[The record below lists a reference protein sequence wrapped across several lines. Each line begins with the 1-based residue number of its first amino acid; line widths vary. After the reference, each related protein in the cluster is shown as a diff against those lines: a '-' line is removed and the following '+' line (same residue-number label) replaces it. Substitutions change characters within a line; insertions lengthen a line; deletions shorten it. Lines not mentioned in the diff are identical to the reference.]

1 MSETAPSQSQS
12 TPSQLRLRVAGL
24 SKRYGSVQALDD
36 VAFELRSGEV
46 MALLG
51 ENGAGKSTL
60 VKILAGLV
68 QPDEGTIE
76 VEGRGVDLFPSAK
89 SQAAGVAVVHQE
101 YTSVPQ
107 MTVAENLVLGHTDSG
122 RIWLPWQLAR
132 RARALLPTVGLEG
145 LDPRTPVERLTVAEQ
160 QLLEIAR
167 VLSRDARILIFDE
180 PTAALAD
187 REIERVLGVIKR
199 LAAEGRSIVY
209 VTHRLPEVF
218 RVADRVTVFRNGHSQ
233 VPVPTSELDVDGV
246 IRMMLGRDLQTMF
259 PARDTA
265 RDDVALE
272 VEGLLAPGLA
282 RPVSFTARTGEI
294 FGLTGQL
301 GSGASVTIQAL
312 AGRLAGTEGRVAA
325 AGAQLSLR
333 SHHAVMRKGVAY
345 CSADRKRDG
354 TFLDKPIRENLS
366 SPWIASVSPGGWISR
381 RRERRRARE
390 IGESFAIDVAR
401 LESPVGT
408 LSGGNQ
414 QKVALGKWL
423 GMTPSLI
430 LVEEPTRGVDIGAR
444 AEIYQRLRDLCAD
457 GMTIVVSSSDT
468 AEVLGLCD
476 TIATFYRGRMSAIK
490 RHEGW
495 TEEALAREVMHTE
508 AEVL

>member
-1 MSETAPSQSQS
+1 MTDPPPHQSPGSPAP
-12 TPSQLRLRVAGL
+12 LRLRVAGL
-24 SKRYGSVQALDD
+24 SKRYGSVQALED
-36 VAFELRSGEV
+36 VSFELRSGEV

-76 VEGRGVDLFPSAK
+76 VEGSGAVLFPSAK

-122 RIWLPWQLAR
+122 RIWLPRRLAR
-132 RARALLPTVGLEG
+132 RARSLLPTVGLEG

-167 VLSRDARILIFDE
+167 VLSRDAKILIFDE

-187 REIERVLGVIKR
+187 REIERVLAVIKR

-218 RVADRVTVFRNGHSQ
+218 RVADRVTVFRNGRSQ
-233 VPVPTSELDVDGV
+233 EPVATSELDVDSV
-246 IRMMLGRDLQTMF
+246 IKMMLGRELQTMF
-259 PARDTA
+259 PARETA
-265 RDDVALE
+265 RTELALE
-272 VEGLLAPGLA
+272 VEGLLAPGLD
-282 RPVSFTARTGEI
+282 RPVSFTVRKGEI

-301 GSGASVTIQAL
+301 GSGASATIQAL
-312 AGRLAGTEGRVAA
+312 AGRLPAIEGRVSA
-325 AGAQLSLR
+325 AGASLSLR
-333 SHHAVMRKGVAY
+333 SHHAVMRKGVVY
-345 CSADRKRDG
+345 CSADRKKDG
-354 TFLDKPIRENLS
+354 TFLGKAIRENLS
-366 SPWIASVSPGGWISR
+366 SPWLRSVSPGGWISTR
-381 RRERRRARE
+381 QERRRARE
-390 IGESFAIDVAR
+390 IGESFAIDVGR
-401 LESPVGT
+401 LESAVGN

-423 GMTPSLI
+423 GMTPSLM

-444 AEIYQRLRDLCAD
+444 AEIYQRLRNLC
-457 GMTIVVSSSDT
+457 GEGLTIVVASSDT
-468 AEVLGLCD
+468 SEVLGLCD
-476 TIATFYRGRMSAIK
+476 TIATFYRGRMSAI
-490 RHEGW
+490 RPHAQW
-495 TEEALAREVMHTE
+495 TEEALARDVMHTD

>member
-1 MSETAPSQSQS
+1 
-12 TPSQLRLRVAGL
+12 VH
-24 SKRYGSVQALDD
+24 ALAD
-36 VAFELRSGEV
+36 VSFELRRGEV

-68 QPDEGTIE
+68 QPDDGSIE
-76 VEGRGVDLFPSAK
+76 IDGHRADLFPSSR

-101 YTSVPQ
+101 YTSVPA
-107 MTVAENLVLGHTDSG
+107 MSVAENLVLGHADSG
-122 RIWLPWQLAR
+122 RLWLSWRLAKH
-132 RARALLPTVGLEG
+132 ARTLLPAVGLED

-167 VLSRDARILIFDE
+167 VLARDAKILIFDE

-187 REIERVLGVIKR
+187 REIERILRVIKR

-218 RVADRVTVFRNGHSQ
+218 RVADRVTVFRNGRSLE
-233 VPVPTSELDVDGV
+233 PVPTNELDVDGV
-246 IRMMLGRDLQTMF
+246 IKMMLGRELQTMF
-259 PARDTA
+259 PERTTA
-265 RDDVALE
+265 SAEIALE
-272 VEGLLAPGLA
+272 VDGLLVPGLA
-282 RPVSFTARTGEI
+282 QPVSFSVRKGEI
-294 FGLTGQL
+294 IGLTGQL
-301 GSGASVTIQAL
+301 GSGASATVQAL
-312 AGRLAGTEGRVAA
+312 AGRLPLNGGKVAVGTRPLV
-325 AGAQLSLR
+325 LR
-333 SHHAVMRKGVAY
+333 SHHAVIRKGIVY

-354 TFLDKPIRENLS
+354 TFLGKPVRENLS
-366 SPWIASVSPGGWISR
+366 SPWLSSVSPGGWISG
-381 RRERRRARE
+381 RRERRRASE
-390 IGESFAIDVAR
+390 IGESFAIDVTR
-401 LESPVGT
+401 LESAVGN

-423 GMTPSLI
+423 GMTPSVM

-444 AEIYQRLRDLCAD
+444 AEIYQRLRNLCRD
-457 GMTIVVSSSDT
+457 GMAIVVSSSDT

-476 TIATFYRGRMSAIK
+476 TIATFYRGRMSAI
-490 RHEGW
+490 RAYDDW
-495 TEEALAREVMHTE
+495 TEEALAREIMHTE